1 MSDLTID
8 NDVAAETLIPA
19 TNAELSAQLEVLNIE
34 LAELKVRHSTVTMQ
48 LRAEQNTTL
57 EDKLQDAIKSF
68 VRVAVEDAMGDFD
81 IDTQIENFI
90 EHHIDDYV
98 RDAVENL
105 SFEVTVR

>member
-8 NDVAAETLIPA
+8 NDVAAIPA
-19 TNAELSAQLEVLNIE
+19 SNAELSAQLEVLSIE
-34 LAELKVRHSTVTMQ
+34 LAELKVRHSTVTTQ

-57 EDKLQDAIKSF
+57 EDKLQNVIKSF

-81 IDTQIENFI
+81 VNSEIENFL
-90 EHHIDDYV
+90 ERHIDEYV
-98 RDAVENL
+98 RNSVEDL